1 VNGKLYAIAKVQSD
15 KSCPDV
21 ANVPPSSV
29 VRVTLSG
36 LGRLLYPENRNAQPR
51 ASRLTACHED
61 EPDDNCGG
69 YYVAPRAKNTDDTRH
84 PSNLEAEP
92 LRHLKLGQQ
101 SGYRGAGDH
110 QAHSLVR

>member
-1 VNGKLYAIAKVQSD
+1 MSLHAPLPPDTARDALRAQAVFAQTLRGRVCSPRELISTRVASKTDAERDAQIIQVNGKLYAIAKVQSD

-51 ASRLTACHED
+51 ASRLD
-61 EPDDNCGG
+61 RLP
-69 YYVAPRAKNTDDTRH
+69 
-84 PSNLEAEP
+84 
-92 LRHLKLGQQ
+92 
-101 SGYRGAGDH
+101 
-110 QAHSLVR
+110 